1 MKHRVIS
8 VVMALAWVAI
18 GFGALPA
25 STALAGTC
33 ASQADGDWTIAGT
46 WGAGCTGA
54 GGIPAAGDNVTV
66 SHTVALTAAANIGS
80 GTVTVENGGILNLSS
95 FALTANTLTISDG
108 GEVQQGGTSGAPA
121 GTITT
126 RSYAPNSTYTFNG
139 TQASLLGTH
148 PAYGNLNF
156 ATTPGSAGTFSL
168 NLSVAGSLTVNLSS
182 MQEVRFAT
190 GATGRTHSIGG
201 NLNVQNGIVVGNNGT
216 GSAAVSIGGNLNI
229 TGGTFRGTNDA
240 GNATFNIGGNISNGG
255 TWQQDD
261 GSSKGRF
268 AVDLNGLAAAQTIE
282 GPNPISFED
291 LTISNAL
298 GCTVNQDVQVTGL
311 LALTNG
317 DINTGANTLTLG
329 EAATT
334 SGAGDVWGNVKRA
347 GTLVTGK
354 TYSFGNPNVSL
365 NFASGTLPAEITINL
380 ASGAPAGFAKAV
392 GRSYTITPNGGSG
405 YSATVR
411 LCYLDTEL
419 GANTESQLH
428 LWRRDGTTW
437 ADQVGAVDAVNNHVE
452 VSGVTAFSPWAV
464 ASNPPTAITLRT
476 LSAVSPS
483 PMPASL
489 GGLALLG
496 GLAVIIRRRKA

>member
-1 MKHRVIS
+1 M
-8 VVMALAWVAI
+8 
-18 GFGALPA
+18 
-25 STALAGTC
+25 
-33 ASQADGDWTIAGT
+33 
-46 WGAGCTGA
+46 
-54 GGIPAAGDNVTV
+54 
-66 SHTVALTAAANIGS
+66 
-80 GTVTVENGGILNLSS
+80 
-95 FALTANTLTISDG
+95 
-108 GEVQQGGTSGAPA
+108 
-121 GTITT
+121 
-126 RSYAPNSTYTFNG
+126 
-139 TQASLLGTH
+139 
-148 PAYGNLNF
+148 
-156 ATTPGSAGTFSL
+156 AGTFALAL
-168 NLSVAGSLTVNLSS
+168 NVAGDMTIHLGNA
-182 MQEVRFAT
+182 QEIRFAT

-255 TWQQDD
+255 AWQQDD

-268 AVDLNGLAAAQTIE
+268 AVDLNGLASAQTV
-282 GPNPISFED
+282 GGTNPISFED

-317 DINTGANTLTLG
+317 DINTGANTLILN

-334 SGAGDVWGNVKRA
+334 SGIGDVWGNTKRS

-365 NFASGTLPAEITINL
+365 NFASGTPPAEITVNL

-392 GRSYTITPNGGSG
+392 DRSYTIAPNGGSG

-411 LCYLDTEL
+411 LCYRDTEL
-419 GANTESQLH
+419 GANTENQLH
-428 LWRRDGTTW
+428 LWRHDGTTW
-437 ADQVGAVDAVNNHVE
+437 VGQMGAVDTVNNHV
-452 VSGVTAFSPWAV
+452 VASDVTAFSPWAV
-464 ASNPPTAITLRT
+464 ASNPPAAITLRT
-476 LSAVSPS
+476 LSAVSPN
-483 PMPASL
+483 PTPASI

-496 GLAVIIRRRKA
+496 GLAVFMRRRKA